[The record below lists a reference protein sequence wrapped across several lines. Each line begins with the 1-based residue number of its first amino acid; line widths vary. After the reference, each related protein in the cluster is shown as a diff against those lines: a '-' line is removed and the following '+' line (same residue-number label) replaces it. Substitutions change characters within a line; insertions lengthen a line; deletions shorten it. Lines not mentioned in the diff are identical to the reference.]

1 MSDWIDLQ
9 LAHSL
14 TSVQAPDELWSRI
27 QAPAVRPRRPMAIRC
42 AVPAAVAACV
52 MVVLA
57 RPVHEDRVF
66 ASSDPTAV
74 AEFMAHKPV
83 KSAPIVPSEG
93 GPTCL
98 PCHTL

>member
-14 TSVQAPDELWSRI
+14 TPVPAPEDLWARI
-27 QAPAVRPRRPMAIRC
+27 QAPPIRSRRPIAIRW

-66 ASSDPTAV
+66 ASSDPATV
-74 AEFMAHKPV
+74 AEFNG
-83 KSAPIVPSEG
+83 INNN
-93 GPTCL
+93 
-98 PCHTL
+98 